1 MIRNPHALLAW
12 APKTR
17 SLHTS
22 PPLRLWLRLHTG
34 QGARGR
40 GCWLVAGFSPHRRD
54 KSAQGQEHP
63 GTRAPGVRGKLRS
76 AGVELVPPY
85 ASLQDQRGGKDRPS
99 PGWSPQP
106 TPGVR
111 SNLIRTRSLKTLLLG
126 KAEETQMR
134 SSRPW
139 ERGRGSRTGSLWTHP
154 RQRWRGKVCAPPPMA
169 GGASEPQ
176 GLSGQSPGV
185 WKVGTHKR
193 LRKGGRSDSGTR
205 QGASS
210 RHR

>member
-1 MIRNPHALLAW
+1 MPSWPGPQRPGLSTLPHPQALAEVTHR
-12 APKTR
+12 PGSQR
-17 SLHTS
+17 
-22 PPLRLWLRLHTG
+22 
-34 QGARGR
+34 RGL
-40 GCWLVAGFSPHRRD
+40 LVGGWIQPTQ
-54 KSAQGQEHP
+54 KGQERS

-154 RQRWRGKVCAPPPMA
+154 RQRWRGKVCAPPPTA